1 MGGGA
6 LPPVPDWKS
15 YQVGSHTP
23 ELEKVQR
30 MLKSMG
36 LKVGEIIHSDK
47 EVKNFGLSS
56 MFMLVSSPSLRRQF
70 SKGVDLFSY

>member
-1 MGGGA
+1 MHEHFRADIIMGGGA

-23 ELEKVQR
+23 ELEKVQK

-36 LKVGEIIHSDK
+36 LKVGQEDSLIYLDYRDSMIT
-47 EVKNFGLSS
+47 VACSS
-56 MFMLVSSPSLRRQF
+56 GPLAA
-70 SKGVDLFSY
+70 

>member
-1 MGGGA
+1 MGIFRADIIMGGA
-6 LPPVPDWKS
+6 SLPPVPDWKS

-36 LKVGEIIHSDK
+36 LKVGVLPLI
-47 EVKNFGLSS
+47 
-56 MFMLVSSPSLRRQF
+56 P
-70 SKGVDLFSY
+70 GVNHNT

>member
-23 ELEKVQR
+23 ELEKVQK

-36 LKVGEIIHSDK
+36 LKVGQEDFYFNLDTEYRPEK
-47 EVKNFGLSS
+47 C
-56 MFMLVSSPSLRRQF
+56 
-70 SKGVDLFSY
+70 

>member
-36 LKVGEIIHSDK
+36 LKVGGLYTQI
-47 EVKNFGLSS
+47 KNVHHVHHVGF
-56 MFMLVSSPSLRRQF
+56 LRQ
-70 SKGVDLFSY
+70 LFK